1 VGARSLARAAA
12 GASAA
17 ALVLAACGGGSA
29 VGTTAAT
36 TTDASPKVLHI
47 IFPEGF
53 TREEMAARITA
64 VSAIARKRRG
74 IEPALTA
81 SAYLAA
87 TRSSAL
93 PGEFAGDG
101 KRRSLEGF
109 LFPAVYAFFSNERA
123 PRFVK
128 RQLDAFRQNWA
139 RVDMR
144 YARSK
149 NLTAYDVITIASMIE
164 REVAVPGERRLVAAV
179 IYNRLHLRMPLGID
193 ATLRYG
199 LHIPPTKSITKTDLA
214 SDSPYNSRRF
224 PGLPPTPIGNP
235 GLASL
240 QAAAHPAKVDYV
252 YFVRKPDKRHHYF
265 TASYSDF
272 ERYLSTH
279 GYGG

>member
-1 VGARSLARAAA
+1 MVARALA
-12 GASAA
+12 GGAA
-17 ALVLAACGGGSA
+17 ALLVLSACGGSGAKPAGSTVRA
-29 VGTTAAT
+29 
-36 TTDASPKVLHI
+36 PKVLHI
-47 IFPEGF
+47 VFPEGF
-53 TREEMAARITA
+53 TREEMAQRIT
-64 VSAIARKRRG
+64 VVGSIARRLRHVR
-74 IEPALTA
+74 PALTA
-81 SAYLAA
+81 AGYLAA

-93 PGEFAGDG
+93 PGTFAGDG
-101 KRRSLEGF
+101 KRRTLEGF
-109 LFPAVYAFFSNERA
+109 LFPAVYAFFADERA
-123 PRFVK
+123 PHFVK
-128 RQLDAFRQNWA
+128 RQLDAFRRNWA

-149 NLTAYDVITIASMIE
+149 NLTPYDVVTIASMIE
-164 REVAVPGERRLVAAV
+164 REVAVPSERKLVAAV

-199 LHIPPTKSITKTDLA
+199 LHIPPTKSITKADLA

-240 QAAAHPAKVDYV
+240 QAAAHPAQVDYV

-265 TASYSDF
+265 TASYADF

-279 GYGG
+279 GYG